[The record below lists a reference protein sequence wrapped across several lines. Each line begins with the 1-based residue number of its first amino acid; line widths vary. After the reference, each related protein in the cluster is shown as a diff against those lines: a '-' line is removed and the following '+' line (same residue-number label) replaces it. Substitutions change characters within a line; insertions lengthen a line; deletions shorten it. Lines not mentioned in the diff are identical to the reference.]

1 MSRIEDEV
9 CRKIQERA
17 EVGLNKYGT
26 TMEREDFSKLDWLIY
41 FQEELMDG
49 TVYAERMIK
58 AQRVARRSSRP
69 LTRRGGR
76 LEHRRISYLE

>member
-26 TMEREDFSKLDWLIY
+26 TMEREDFSDLDWYIY
-41 FQEELMDG
+41 LQEELMDAC
-49 TVYAERMIK
+49 VYIERLLDSNGQLGNLDK
-58 AQRVARRSSRP
+58 
-69 LTRRGGR
+69 
-76 LEHRRISYLE
+76 EEE